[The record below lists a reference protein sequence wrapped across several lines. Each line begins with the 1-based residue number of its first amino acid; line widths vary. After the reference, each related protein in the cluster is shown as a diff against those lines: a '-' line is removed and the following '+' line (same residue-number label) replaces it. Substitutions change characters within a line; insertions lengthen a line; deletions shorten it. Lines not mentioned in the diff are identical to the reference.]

1 MIEDAVSSNNTLQSD
16 NTAVSE
22 NIDDN
27 VMTYAKRRKKAGL
40 TDTVAMQGIVCLIIA
55 IAFAVFNIVQPNLAA
70 DVFSVYSEKTSGSDG
85 VTDIIR
91 AVGDFLR
98 STPNV

>member
-1 MIEDAVSSNNTLQSD
+1 MIEENMSSDTALQSD
-16 NTAVSE
+16 DDVLENTA
-22 NIDDN
+22 DN
-27 VMTYAKRRKKAGL
+27 AAVYANRREKGGIS
-40 TDTVAMQGIVCLIIA
+40 DIMAMQGIVCLIIA
-55 IAFAVFNIVQPNLAA
+55 IAFAVFDIVQPDLAA

-91 AVGDFLR
+91 AVGDFLC